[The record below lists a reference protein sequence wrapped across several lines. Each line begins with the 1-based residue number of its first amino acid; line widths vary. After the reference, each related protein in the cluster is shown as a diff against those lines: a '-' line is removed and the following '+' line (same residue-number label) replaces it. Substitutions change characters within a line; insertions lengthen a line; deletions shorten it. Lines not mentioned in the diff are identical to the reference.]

1 MNTSKQ
7 INVMILLV
15 FLAIFVT
22 GAYTLWDPD
31 RADEAEARQLG
42 STVERGAYLFSQNCR
57 TCHGDAGEGGAAS
70 NRLRLAPAL
79 NRPDLRGE
87 DAEGNVTGV
96 SYATAYK
103 FVYYTISCGRVGKVM
118 PAWAQAQGGT
128 LNTEQIKQ
136 LTTLILNGN
145 MELFEDPHAE
155 PAAPAA
161 EGETAAEP
169 AKLTGWEQAREFAI
183 RGVPHFAKPGDD
195 QYGMTLAED
204 ITGEQTIITLN
215 KVVAPPAEP
224 GADPVPF
231 LFADERLSIGD
242 EILLIQSVDVAGNT
256 VTVERGVGST
266 SGEAHKAGDEVLKP
280 PVPPTGLVLE
290 RSCGQLAGAQAP
302 VTAEPPS
309 ASMTIIAKGIA
320 WNKSELAALP
330 GVPLTITIDNQDQGV
345 PHNFAVYDGAD
356 ATAPLI
362 DQTEIANGPVTQTL
376 SFGPLEAGEY
386 YYNCIVH
393 PQMEGILTVGE
404 GGAATP
410 GAEGTPTPQ
419 TTPTPGGTPS
429 PAATPSGEATTLELI
444 GKNTIF
450 DKTSLEAPA
459 GLIVIKFDNQDGGI
473 THDLEVYKGEDE
485 TGELMGK
492 TELANGPIQQ
502 ELQLTLEPG
511 TYFYWCVVHPATMNG
526 KLTVQ

>member
-7 INVMILLV
+7 INIMILLV

-42 STVERGAYLFSQNCR
+42 SAVERGAYLFSQNCR
-57 TCHGDAGEGGAAS
+57 TCHGDAGEGGAAA
-70 NRLRLAPAL
+70 NRLKLAPAL

-87 DAEGNVTGV
+87 DADGNVTGL
-96 SYATAYK
+96 SYATQYK

-145 MELFEDPHAE
+145 LPMFEDPAAA

-169 AKLTGWEQAREFAI
+169 VKLTGWEQAREFAI

-195 QYGMTLAED
+195 QYRLALAED
-204 ITGEQTIITLN
+204 ITGEQTIIKLN
-215 KVVAPPAEP
+215 QVAGPPPEP
-224 GADPVPF
+224 GGDPVPV
-231 LFADERLSIGD
+231 LFANERLSIGD
-242 EILLIQSVDVAGNT
+242 EILLIQSVDIAGNT
-256 VTVERGVGST
+256 VTVERGVGT
-266 SGEAHKAGDEVLKP
+266 TKGDAHKAGDEVLKP
-280 PVPPTGLVLE
+280 PVPPEGLILE
-290 RSCGQLAGAQAP
+290 KSCGQLAGAQAP

-309 ASMTIIAKGIA
+309 ANMKIIAKGIA
-320 WNKSELAALP
+320 WNTDKLNGLP
-330 GVPLTITIDNQDQGV
+330 GVPLTITVDNQDQGI
-345 PHNFAVYDGAD
+345 PHNLAVYDGPD
-356 ATAPLI
+356 AESPILV
-362 DQTEIANGPVTQTL
+362 QTEIANGPVTQTL

-386 YYNCIVH
+386 YYNCVVH

-404 GGAATP
+404 A
-410 GAEGTPTPQ
+410 GAETPAAQ
-419 TTPTPGGTPS
+419 TTPTPEGTPSADATPS

-473 THDLEVYKGEDE
+473 THDLEVYKGEDA

-511 TYFYWCVVHPATMNG
+511 DYFYWCVVHPATMAG